1 MVVIIIVPIIILIAI
16 VIVTLITIEYESS
29 DWKSLDNFYI
39 NILNPLTPK
48 SDQHVISPHNV
59 SRESHNKVTR
69 MKETINNLRSFWL
82 LNKFSLSAP

>member
-59 SRESHNKVTR
+59 SRESDNKVTR